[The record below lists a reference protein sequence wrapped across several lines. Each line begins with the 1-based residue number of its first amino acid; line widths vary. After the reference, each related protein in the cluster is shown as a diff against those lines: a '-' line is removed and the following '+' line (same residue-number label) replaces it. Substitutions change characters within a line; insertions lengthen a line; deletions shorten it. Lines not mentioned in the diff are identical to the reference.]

1 METGRR
7 HDRYLAVVAL
17 FERTLCATRT
27 AGRDE
32 NHTLPFGLGAWLE
45 TFAEEAAMQA
55 KDLMSRDVVTVLP
68 QTLLQRAARLMLE
81 LDIGALPV
89 RRGDRL
95 VGMVTDRDLAVRAL
109 AQGHGPDATV
119 GDVMTRDVKYCFADQ
134 DVDEVAANMADLQLR
149 RLPVLDHDKRLVGI
163 LSLCD
168 IAVSD
173 DIDQAAEALSGISR
187 HSSPT
192 LYLPFGLL

>member
-1 METGRR
+1 
-7 HDRYLAVVAL
+7 
-17 FERTLCATRT
+17 
-27 AGRDE
+27 
-32 NHTLPFGLGAWLE
+32 
-45 TFAEEAAMQA
+45 MQA

>member
-1 METGRR
+1 
-7 HDRYLAVVAL
+7 
-17 FERTLCATRT
+17 
-27 AGRDE
+27 
-32 NHTLPFGLGAWLE
+32 
-45 TFAEEAAMQA
+45 MQA

-68 QTLLQRAARLMLE
+68 QTILQRAARLMLE

-109 AQGHGPDATV
+109 AQGHGPDARV
-119 GDVMTRDVKYCFADQ
+119 EDVMTRDVKYCYADQ
-134 DVDEVAANMADLQLR
+134 DVDDIAANMAELQLR
-149 RLPVLDHDKRLVGI
+149 RLPVLDRDKRLVGI

-168 IAVSD
+168 IAISD

-187 HSSPT
+187 HSSPAI
-192 LYLPFGLL
+192 YLPFGLL